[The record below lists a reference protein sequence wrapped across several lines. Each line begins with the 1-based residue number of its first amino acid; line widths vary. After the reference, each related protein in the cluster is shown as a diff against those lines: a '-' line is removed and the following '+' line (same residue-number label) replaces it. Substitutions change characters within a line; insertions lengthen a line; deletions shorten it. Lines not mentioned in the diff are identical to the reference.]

1 MDSKC
6 QAGRKA
12 FQLFEKGA
20 LKIKLKI
27 KVELICLDFKQSC
40 GSLVC
45 DIVTVYSKG
54 HNLLRF

>member
-40 GSLVC
+40 GSVVC
-45 DIVTVYSKG
+45 DSIQ
-54 HNLLRF
+54 